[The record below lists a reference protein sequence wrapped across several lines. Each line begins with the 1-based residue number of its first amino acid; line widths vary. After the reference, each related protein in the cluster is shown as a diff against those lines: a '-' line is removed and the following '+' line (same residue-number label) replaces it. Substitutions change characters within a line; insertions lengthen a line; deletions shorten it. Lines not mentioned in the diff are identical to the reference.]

1 MPKIVQ
7 ITEAYTDALSLV
19 ALGDNGRAYKYDG
32 TDKSWTILPELPEDE
47 EKRARDERHFN
58 GLEWAK
64 RELQKQESM
73 KTLLRMGYC
82 DNCANQRSG
91 QCLYCEATETNPKP
105 TQFIPIELTELQ
117 IKEHAAVT
125 MGVK

>member
-7 ITEAYTDALSLV
+7 ITEAFTDALSLV

-32 TDKSWTILPELPEDE
+32 TDKSWTILPELPNPPKE
-47 EKRARDERHFN
+47 EQPERTNSLRYIFARDEQR
-58 GLEWAK
+58 K
-64 RELQKQESM
+64 RELM
-73 KTLLRMGYC
+73 KMLIEMEYC

-105 TQFIPIELTELQ
+105 TQFIPMDLKAHADGTGE
-117 IKEHAAVT
+117 IK
-125 MGVK
+125 